1 MYQAVLDVG
10 AIVEI
15 QTKHCPCFH
24 SAYYLAIGLLHISG
38 AYICSVSA
46 QLSASL
52 KIQQPA
58 KRMRVMQL

>member
-52 KIQQPA
+52 DSA
-58 KRMRVMQL
+58 AC